1 MTAHA
6 EKAARFLALHRED
19 RPLLLA
25 NAWDV
30 GSAKL
35 LASLGYQA
43 LATTSGGYA
52 ASLGRLDYGV
62 TREESL
68 AHAAALVAATDVPV
82 SADLEECFA
91 VDSAGVAETVRLAL
105 DVGLAGCSIEDWDPR
120 EQQLYDVGEAAERV
134 AVAAAAAHAGDVHL
148 VLTAR
153 AENYLRGNPDVNDTI
168 SRLRAYQAAGADV
181 LYAPALDRPE
191 DLRELLAAVERPV
204 NVLARRGT
212 PPVAELA
219 ELGVKRISVGS
230 GFAFAAYGAAIQV
243 ASELM
248 SDGTYSFT
256 DLSSAGAKAAR
267 TAFASL
273 RAFSGGGSGGRL
285 DDTGDVVARDLP
297 GGGVDAVERVDRR
310 DRHHQGR
317 QLRLGVVAGGIV
329 PDLVRHRVGPVGQPG
344 GRLGERERRTLGIAE
359 VRRLAPRGDEMG
371 ALAALAHVFE
381 LARVDVHAHA
391 AAVDLASA

>member
-1 MTAHA
+1 MTTHA
-6 EKAARFLALHRED
+6 DKAARFLELHRKG

-43 LATTSGGYA
+43 LATTSSGYA

-68 AHAAALVAATDVPV
+68 THAAALAAATDVPV

-91 VDSAGVAETVRLAL
+91 IDAAGVAETVRLAL
-105 DVGLAGCSIEDWDPR
+105 DAGLAGCSIEDWNPR
-120 EQQLYDVGEAAERV
+120 EQRLFGVAEAADR
-134 AVAAAAAHAGDVHL
+134 VAAAATAAHAGDVHL

-153 AENYLRGNPDVNDTI
+153 AENYLRGNRDVEDTI
-168 SRLRAYQAAGADV
+168 ARLRAYQEAGADV

-191 DLRELLAAVERPV
+191 DLRALLMATDLPV

-219 ELGVKRISVGS
+219 EMGVSRISVGG
-230 GFAFAAYGAAIQV
+230 GFAFAAYGAALEF

-248 SDGTYSFT
+248 NEGTYSFT
-256 DLSSAGAKAAR
+256 ELSTACAKAAH
-267 TAFASL
+267 T
-273 RAFSGGGSGGRL
+273 
-285 DDTGDVVARDLP
+285 
-297 GGGVDAVERVDRR
+297 
-310 DRHHQGR
+310 
-317 QLRLGVVAGGIV
+317 
-329 PDLVRHRVGPVGQPG
+329 
-344 GRLGERERRTLGIAE
+344 
-359 VRRLAPRGDEMG
+359 
-371 ALAALAHVFE
+371 ALAV
-381 LARVDVHAHA
+381 
-391 AAVDLASA
+391 

>member
-1 MTAHA
+1 M
-6 EKAARFLALHRED
+6 
-19 RPLLLA
+19 A

-35 LASLGYQA
+35 LASLGYRA

-62 TREESL
+62 TRGG
-68 AHAAALVAATDVPV
+68 VPRPRRRARGCYRGARL
-82 SADLEECFA
+82 ADLEECFA

-120 EQQLYDVGEAAERV
+120 EQQLYGVGEAAERV
-134 AVAAAAAHAGDVHL
+134 AAAAEAAHAGDVHL
-148 VLTAR
+148 VLSAR

-168 SRLRAYQAAGADV
+168 ARLQAYQPAGADV

-230 GFAFAAYGAAIQV
+230 GFAFAAYGAALQV

-267 TAFASL
+267 AAFA
-273 RAFSGGGSGGRL
+273 
-285 DDTGDVVARDLP
+285 
-297 GGGVDAVERVDRR
+297 
-310 DRHHQGR
+310 
-317 QLRLGVVAGGIV
+317 I
-329 PDLVRHRVGPVGQPG
+329 
-344 GRLGERERRTLGIAE
+344 
-359 VRRLAPRGDEMG
+359 
-371 ALAALAHVFE
+371 
-381 LARVDVHAHA
+381 
-391 AAVDLASA
+391 